1 MYRPSQHGHGP
12 PAAFVP
18 ASQQQQNAG
27 GNGGGGGNNR
37 GTRAIS
43 IMPPS
48 ADVKSAFAARNA
60 QGNVVDAAASPS
72 KAALSAKAAN
82 AAVFVPKGGAST
94 PTAYP
99 SPSPAA
105 GKASARVGQY
115 DDNGGAATHM
125 LHDLSLEPHNDQGQ
139 PMQYT
144 PYMGGSNDDG
154 RGTPT
159 SFGVGGGGNVVGG
172 GGYEGDGM
180 NSAFDPTYTGP
191 LPNAVQQKA
200 HPSDNGQTRDMR
212 PARPYNPY
220 EHLNEFGEPTDVGV
234 GGGMDFYANAASQ
247 NAAAALKMRQAM
259 QYHLYTPAM
268 PHVSNLHPQHL
279 SANAFFMSADEREE
293 LQRKNEALHA
303 GIPPPELG
311 GPKLPEE
318 LHVYHSLVPLEPC
331 PLPGMPG
338 NSMVPQLIDPQL
350 VPPTAPGTINHL
362 TGACGEPSRVFGYRC
377 HVYKAQCT
385 LDGKYYVLRRLENFR
400 LTHEAAIALVE
411 RWRRI
416 RHPSI
421 VSVREAFT
429 TRAFGDSSIVFVYDY
444 HPLAASL
451 YAEHMV
457 PKPPRPDR
465 RTGRMQSKPM
475 QIAERTLWSYLCQ
488 LANVL
493 HAIHQHG
500 LAARCIAPSKVIRT
514 AKNRIR
520 INCCSIFDVIAYD
533 PNATESALREHQAED
548 LVNVGRL
555 LLSLACN
562 NVGAMQNVQ
571 RSLDQINRAYSAD
584 LASVI
589 VWLISGAGGAPLPT
603 IAGVQMRALEG
614 EDASTGDGE
623 KTIDRLRVA
632 LAPKFAEEFDSSLN
646 HNDLLE
652 SGLSKE
658 LENARLVRLLC
669 KFGFINER
677 PEFDHD
683 PRWSETGDRY
693 IIKLFRDHVFH
704 AVDPAG
710 RPVVDLTHILTNL
723 NKLDA
728 ASLEKIMLT
737 SRDEQSCLVVSYREI
752 KNCIDAAFADLS
764 RSR

>member
-1 MYRPSQHGHGP
+1 MYHPSQHGGHGP

-18 ASQQQQNAG
+18 ASQQQQQQPQLNV
-27 GNGGGGGNNR
+27 GGGGALGNR
-37 GTRAIS
+37 SSRAVS
-43 IMPPS
+43 IVPPS
-48 ADVKSAFAARNA
+48 ADAKSAFVARSAAQSN
-60 QGNVVDAAASPS
+60 VDASPSPS
-72 KAALSAKAAN
+72 KAALSAKAAS
-82 AAVFVPKGGAST
+82 AAVFVPKGGATT
-94 PTAYP
+94 PAAYP
-99 SPSPAA
+99 SPSPSAA
-105 GKASARVGQY
+105 KANVRGGQY
-115 DDNGGAATHM
+115 DDNGSTAVHM
-125 LHDLSLEPHNDQGQ
+125 MHDMTLDPHNEQGQ

-144 PYMGGSNDDG
+144 PYLGAGNDDG

-159 SFGVGGGGNVVGG
+159 SFG

-180 NSAFDPTYTGP
+180 NSAFDPTYAGP
-191 LPNAVQQKA
+191 LPGSAQQKG
-200 HPSDNGQTRDMR
+200 HQNNNSQSREMQ

-220 EHLNEFGEPTDVGV
+220 EHLNEFGEPTDAAI
-234 GGGMDFYANAASQ
+234 GGGMDFYAANAASH
-247 NAAAALKMRQAM
+247 NAAAVKMRQAM
-259 QYHLYTPAM
+259 QYHLYSPSM

-279 SANAFFMSADEREE
+279 SANAFFMSAEEREE

-338 NSMVPQLIDPQL
+338 NSIVPQLIDPQL
-350 VPPTAPGTINHL
+350 VPPTAPGTVNHL

-429 TRAFGDSSIVFVYDY
+429 TRAFGDASIVFVYDY

-488 LANVL
+488 LTNVL
-493 HAIHQHG
+493 LAIHQHG

-514 AKNRIR
+514 GKNRIR

-533 PNATESALREHQAED
+533 PNATDKALRGHQAED
-548 LVNVGRL
+548 LVNLGRL
-555 LLSLACN
+555 ILSLACN
-562 NVGAMQNVQ
+562 NVGAIQNVQ
-571 RSLDQINRAYSAD
+571 RSLDQIARAYSTD
-584 LASVI
+584 LRSII
-589 VWLISGAGGAPLPT
+589 VWLISEPGEAPLPT
-603 IAGVQMRALEG
+603 ISGVQMRALDG
-614 EDASTGDGE
+614 EDVDTGDGE
-623 KTIDRLRVA
+623 KTIDRLRLA

-652 SGLSKE
+652 SGLAKE

-683 PRWSETGDRY
+683 PRWSGTGDRY

-704 AVDPAG
+704 AVDGAG